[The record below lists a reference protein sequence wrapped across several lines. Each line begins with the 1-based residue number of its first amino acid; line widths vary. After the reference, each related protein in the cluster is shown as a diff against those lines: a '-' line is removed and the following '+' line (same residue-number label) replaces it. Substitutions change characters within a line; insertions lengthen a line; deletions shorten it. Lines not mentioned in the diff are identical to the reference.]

1 MVYII
6 IMGVISII
14 GAIRVYRAGGERHD
28 LLELKMS
35 QHQIL
40 SPDRVY
46 TPEKKVVIKEL
57 IRDLKRTIFR
67 DKVWGGFIALCILIA
82 ISAVTPTI
90 VTGVSYSNYID
101 AKVFNTATHF
111 QYEQAIRIYSNKSL
125 MKPEAQEAAT
135 DFKYASYQGN
145 IAKLICDYR
154 NATIRYNG
162 IVTGKNIWKDN
173 IMFGW
178 FIIELDSN
186 MKEHTLK

>member
-1 MVYII
+1 MIYPFFLLGENVFTFKHNPDIVVTYIKNERKKMILKSHIKRLALLFPLGI
-6 IMGVISII
+6 ILFSGC
-14 GAIRVYRAGGERHD
+14 A
-28 LLELKMS
+28 
-35 QHQIL
+35 
-40 SPDRVY
+40 
-46 TPEKKVVIKEL
+46 T
-57 IRDLKRTIFR
+57 
-67 DKVWGGFIALCILIA
+67 
-82 ISAVTPTI
+82 
-90 VTGVSYSNYID
+90 
-101 AKVFNTATHF
+101 NTANYVCRHKAPG
-111 QYEQAIRIYSNKSL
+111 YAMAWHQAHGDNVRMLVGTTAKNEYHVIAQ
-125 MKPEAQEAAT
+125 AQEAAT